1 MVRPIIKPLP
11 VDAPDMYAFV
21 NAPKAANDET
31 VKHATTKPDMR
42 ALVEAARTAKPVR
55 SMPLFYHCRGGE
67 SDLRF
72 VQRCIR
78 WIPDGQRHAVSVEY
92 ERLFLAGG
100 RDGRKNA
107 NTFLHELASSYR
119 NEGK

>member
-1 MVRPIIKPLP
+1 MARPLKALP
-11 VDAPDMYAFV
+11 DDAPDLYAFV
-21 NAPKAANDET
+21 NTPKAANDET
-31 VKHATTKPDMR
+31 AKPATPKPDMR

-67 SDLRF
+67 SDLSF
-72 VQRCIR
+72 VQRCIC

-107 NTFLHELASSYR
+107 NTFLHGLASSYR
-119 NEGK
+119 SQQL